1 MDGDVYTTHTR
12 HAAGHRGEAAGG
24 CRNGGRAIAPCEM
37 QPAAGPTAA
46 MTLAHAR
53 ASTHTAQS
61 RAQTHACTR
70 TRTCAHPGTPELL
83 PLVQESFADAVAEG
97 AALASADADVEWSTW
112 QPRGNPNI
120 KLQARAKS
128 TNHMTSSASSTQR
141 VASAA
146 IVSAR
151 ASICMRTAVRARV
164 LVSECVRCRLR
175 ENSKGIPHC
184 YIYCCARRVQEN
196 AVEAQSTRGVVEN
209 VLYSRHALPPC

>member
-1 MDGDVYTTHTR
+1 LWSHGSGVLEYSWS
-12 HAAGHRGEAAGG
+12 GG

-46 MTLAHAR
+46 MTLVHAR

-61 RAQTHACTR
+61 RAHTHAYTR

-128 TNHMTSSASSTQR
+128 TNHTHIMSTQR

-146 IVSAR
+146 IECAR
-151 ASICMRTAVRARV
+151 ASICMRMAVRARV

-175 ENSKGIPHC
+175 ENRKGSALLLL
-184 YIYCCARRVQEN
+184 CASCSGERR
-196 AVEAQSTRGVVEN
+196 
-209 VLYSRHALPPC
+209 